1 MTTKLAVV
9 DAAQVIHAGIREIV
23 STTDTIYLVGAW
35 DELEPFLAFLT
46 DNTADVL
53 LLGDNVSRLSLKK
66 LATQILDK
74 HPKLRIVVLVARIT
88 TGHIEELSKMG
99 VMGFMCKDEPLG
111 DFFVGAVHAVKRGD
125 VYISPQTA
133 RTLLLA
139 NNGQAQVSLSPLQL
153 QVIQHMSHYK
163 SPQEIAQNMNT
174 TPSSIYNLQYRLRSL
189 LGVHNNGEVLIEAA
203 KLGLIQ
209 DDGGES

>member
-23 STTDTIYLVGAW
+23 STTDTIQLVGTWEA
-35 DELEPFLAFLT
+35 LEPFLVFMKEGVV
-46 DNTADVL
+46 DVL
-53 LLGDNVSRLSLKK
+53 LLGDNVSKLSLRK
-66 LATQILDK
+66 LTVQILNQ
-74 HPKLRIVVLVARIT
+74 HPRLKIVVLVVRIT
-88 TGHIEELSKMG
+88 TAHIEELSKMG
-99 VMGFMCKDEPLG
+99 VTGFMYKDEALS

-139 NNGQAQVSLSPLQL
+139 NNGQTQVSLSPLQR
-153 QVIQHMSHYK
+153 QVLQHMSDYK
-163 SPQEIAQNMNT
+163 SPQEIAQKMNT
-174 TPSSIYNLQYRLRSL
+174 SASSIYNHQYRLRHL
-189 LGVHNNGEVLIEAA
+189 LGVSNNGEILIEAA

-209 DDGGES
+209 EGGVES

>member
-23 STTDTIYLVGAW
+23 STTDTIQLVGTWEA
-35 DELEPFLAFLT
+35 LEPFLVFMKEGVV
-46 DNTADVL
+46 DVL
-53 LLGDNVSRLSLKK
+53 LLGDNVSKLSLRK
-66 LATQILDK
+66 LTVQILNQ
-74 HPKLRIVVLVARIT
+74 HPRLKIVVLVVRIT
-88 TGHIEELSKMG
+88 TAHIEELSKMG
-99 VMGFMCKDEPLG
+99 VTGFMYKDEALS

-139 NNGQAQVSLSPLQL
+139 NNGQTQVSISPLQM
-153 QVIQHMSHYK
+153 QVLQHMSDYK
-163 SPQEIAQNMNT
+163 SPQEIAQKMNT
-174 TPSSIYNLQYRLRSL
+174 SVSSIYNHLYRLRIL
-189 LGVHNNGEVLIEAA
+189 LGVSNNGEILIEAA
-203 KLGLIQ
+203 KRGLIL

>member
-9 DAAQVIHAGIREIV
+9 DAAQVIHGGIRDIV
-23 STTDTIYLVGAW
+23 STTDSIRLVGTWEA
-35 DELEPFLAFLT
+35 LEPFLAFMT
-46 DNTADVL
+46 ENAADVL
-53 LLGDNVSRLSLKK
+53 LLGDNVSTLSLKK
-66 LATQILDK
+66 LTTQVLNK
-74 HPKLRIVVLVARIT
+74 YPKLKVVVLVARIT

-99 VMGFMCKDEPLG
+99 VTGFMYKDEALS

-139 NNGQAQVSLSPLQL
+139 NNGQTQLSISPLQM
-153 QVIQHMSHYK
+153 QVLQHMSDYK
-163 SPQEIAQNMNT
+163 SPQEIAQKMNT
-174 TPSSIYNLQYRLRSL
+174 SVSSIYNHQYRLRIL
-189 LGVHNNGEVLIEAA
+189 LGVSNNGEILIEAA
-203 KLGLIQ
+203 KRGLIL